1 MISNYYSN
9 VCIKIILTFLLVLF
23 HTEISQSQVFEKFLK
38 LNDSLD
44 KNINNLSKEWFLE
57 SGSYYIPI
65 NTKLNNDIIIV
76 ERLKSIILELN
87 YQCSEQSLSKFFFNA
102 DVNILNRSVKNNEYK
117 IYVIDQG
124 LIDSQL
130 VPIVLNNSG
139 IFLISKN
146 INF

>member
-23 HTEISQSQVFEKFLK
+23 HTQISQSQVIEKFLK
-38 LNDSLD
+38 LNDTLD
-44 KNINNLSKEWFLE
+44 RNINNLSKEWFFE

-102 DVNILNRSVKNNEYK
+102 DVNILNRSVKNIEYK
-117 IYVIDQG
+117 IYVVDQG
-124 LIDSQL
+124 LIDGQL
-130 VPIVLNNSG
+130 IPYCN
-139 IFLISKN
+139 
-146 INF
+146 

>member
-38 LNDSLD
+38 LNDTLD
-44 KNINNLSKEWFLE
+44 RNINNLSKEWFFE

-102 DVNILNRSVKNNEYK
+102 DFKKSFSFNQTCIAAINDLPPLGATAR
-117 IYVIDQG
+117 YV
-124 LIDSQL
+124 
-130 VPIVLNNSG
+130 
-139 IFLISKN
+139 SKSLSN
-146 INF
+146 VRRGFS

>member
-38 LNDSLD
+38 LNDTLD
-44 KNINNLSKEWFLE
+44 RNINNLSKEWFFE

-76 ERLKSIILELN
+76 GKIKNIILQLN
-87 YQCSEQSLSKFFFNA
+87 YQCSKPSLS
-102 DVNILNRSVKNNEYK
+102 
-117 IYVIDQG
+117 Q
-124 LIDSQL
+124 
-130 VPIVLNNSG
+130 
-139 IFLISKN
+139 IFLQC
-146 INF
+146 

>member
-38 LNDSLD
+38 LNDTLD
-44 KNINNLSKEWFLE
+44 RNINNLSKEWFFE

-124 LIDSQL
+124 LIDGQL
-130 VPIVLNNSG
+130 VPYC
-139 IFLISKN
+139 SK
-146 INF
+146 

>member
-1 MISNYYSN
+1 MIFNYYFN
-9 VCIKIILTFLLVLF
+9 VFIKIILTFLLVLF

-76 ERLKSIILELN
+76 ERLKSIILAHN
-87 YQCSEQSLSKFFFNA
+87 FQCSEQNLSRFFFNA

-117 IYVIDQG
+117 IYVIDQR
-124 LIDSQL
+124 LIESQL
-130 VPIVLNNSG
+130 IPYCN
-139 IFLISKN
+139 
-146 INF
+146 